1 MPINKKG
8 GKGCKKGKS
17 VAKDD
22 ETILMVECNTADG
35 QMFGR
40 VLKAVG
46 DRRFIIFCNDFK
58 ERVCKLAG
66 SIRKND
72 RVESGGIVLISVRD
86 LSFTTTGSLADKNEV
101 GDIIS
106 TVDSRLYGKLKKM
119 NGINPLLFAN
129 MEGQNS
135 AEVASRIRRMG
146 DTEKG
151 EEEDDDLFDRGGGER
166 ERERD
171 NGSGRERDNGSG
183 RERERESGGESDE
196 NNDTGLKVYTKED
209 IAEIEKKKVKE
220 QLERDTKR
228 KNKYEGDIS
237 LDDL

>member
-151 EEEDDDLFDRGGGER
+151 DEEDDDLFDRGGDNGSGDNG
-166 ERERD
+166 ERD
-171 NGSGRERDNGSG
+171 NGSG
-183 RERERESGGESDE
+183 GESEE

-220 QLERDTKR
+220 QLERDMKR